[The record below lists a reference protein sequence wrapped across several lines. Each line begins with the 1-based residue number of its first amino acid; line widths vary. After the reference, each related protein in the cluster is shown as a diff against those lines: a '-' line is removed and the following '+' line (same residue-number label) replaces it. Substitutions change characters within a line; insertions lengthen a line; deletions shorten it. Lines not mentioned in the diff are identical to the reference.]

1 MKLTKEQ
8 KYLIAFCYSD
18 ANALRYEFVFDKPCD
33 YFAVRFFLNERYY
46 FLVEFDEDKPYI
58 VKVTEWETIMSS
70 YHPSDRTTHLNKY
83 LKKYRDTGK
92 SATLNV
98 QDLTKRLSSIPMP
111 QGFARDRK
119 SYRAWSSV
127 RRASGRF

>member
-1 MKLTKEQ
+1 MKLTNEQ
-8 KYLIAFCYSD
+8 KFLIAFCYSD

-33 YFAVRFFLNERYY
+33 YFAVRFFLNEYSY
-46 FLVEFDEDKPYI
+46 FLVEFDEEKPYI
-58 VKVTEWETIMSS
+58 VKVTELETIMSS
-70 YHPSDRTTHLNKY
+70 YHPSNRVTYLNKY
-83 LKKYRDTGK
+83 LKKYRDDDK

-119 SYRAWSSV
+119 SYRAWSTV